1 MNMAIADGDG
11 FRIRRILAAID
22 FSESSEKALRHA
34 IAIARSYRSN
44 FHLVHVVSPL
54 AFLMVGPDAVAMA
67 AEAASRDMKLLEQR
81 LSESEAFV
89 DLSHKS
95 TIAQGEIWQELQQ
108 IIDAQAID
116 LVVIGTHGRNGLRKI
131 AFGSVAEAVF
141 RHATC
146 PVLTVGPCAPADP
159 PLHAQVRHIL
169 YPTDFS
175 AESSKAASY
184 VVSLARQHQ
193 ARLTIVHVV
202 EPNTG
207 DVNEA
212 EEKAFEMRFR
222 RQASR
227 EFPQNW
233 TFRAQLGA
241 VDQTILELADQGRVG
256 LIVLGLRSPRS
267 LVHPH
272 GWPHAYKIAC
282 EACCPVLTIRCCGG
296 VKV

>member
-1 MNMAIADGDG
+1 MNTATAEGNG
-11 FRIRRILAAID
+11 FRIRHVLAAID

-34 IAIARSYRSN
+34 IAIARCYRSN

-81 LSESEAFV
+81 LSESGAFT
-89 DLSHKS
+89 DISHDC
-95 TIAQGEIWQELQQ
+95 TVAQGEIWQELQQ

-116 LVVIGTHGRNGLRKI
+116 LVVIGTHGRSGLRKI

-175 AESSKAASY
+175 AESSQAASY

-202 EPNTG
+202 EPHTG
-207 DVNEA
+207 RVNEA
-212 EEKAFEMRFR
+212 EEKAFELRFR
-222 RQASR
+222 RQASG

-233 TFRAQLGA
+233 TFRTQLGP

-267 LVHPH
+267 IVRPH

-282 EACCPVLTIRCCGG
+282 AACCPVLTIRCAPG
-296 VKV
+296 VKA